1 MLPFIEIRSALQ
13 EDHDDLADVFNNQ
26 SETVTEAYGEYF
38 LAELI
43 AAQNDSN
50 KALVAQVKDKAVGLM
65 GLTNEVD
72 TSILHQCFEIDEYD
86 NLLKPEYMDAIKKR
100 REYLQWEAEQA
111 AEKKRIEFLKQMKQ
125 ETMKSNVISQ
135 RIILQEYLIE
145 KESQITADIEQWL
158 NDEEKLKTLDK
169 AQTEKLILEWL
180 GEFNLI
186 QPS

>member
-1 MLPFIEIRSALQ
+1 
-13 EDHDDLADVFNNQ
+13 
-26 SETVTEAYGEYF
+26 
-38 LAELI
+38 
-43 AAQNDSN
+43 
-50 KALVAQVKDKAVGLM
+50 
-65 GLTNEVD
+65 
-72 TSILHQCFEIDEYD
+72 
-86 NLLKPEYMDAIKKR
+86 MDAIKKR

-169 AQTEKLILEWL
+169 AQTEKLI
-180 GEFNLI
+180 
-186 QPS
+186 

>member
-1 MLPFIEIRSALQ
+1 
-13 EDHDDLADVFNNQ
+13 
-26 SETVTEAYGEYF
+26 
-38 LAELI
+38 
-43 AAQNDSN
+43 
-50 KALVAQVKDKAVGLM
+50 
-65 GLTNEVD
+65 
-72 TSILHQCFEIDEYD
+72 
-86 NLLKPEYMDAIKKR
+86 MDAIKKR

-169 AQTEKLILEWL
+169 A
-180 GEFNLI
+180 
-186 QPS
+186 

>member
-1 MLPFIEIRSALQ
+1 
-13 EDHDDLADVFNNQ
+13 
-26 SETVTEAYGEYF
+26 
-38 LAELI
+38 
-43 AAQNDSN
+43 
-50 KALVAQVKDKAVGLM
+50 
-65 GLTNEVD
+65 
-72 TSILHQCFEIDEYD
+72 
-86 NLLKPEYMDAIKKR
+86 MDAIKKR
-100 REYLQWEAEQA
+100 RDYLQWEAEQA

>member
-1 MLPFIEIRSALQ
+1 
-13 EDHDDLADVFNNQ
+13 
-26 SETVTEAYGEYF
+26 
-38 LAELI
+38 
-43 AAQNDSN
+43 
-50 KALVAQVKDKAVGLM
+50 
-65 GLTNEVD
+65 
-72 TSILHQCFEIDEYD
+72 
-86 NLLKPEYMDAIKKR
+86 MDAIKKR